1 MHGLQ
6 GKFSQEDS
14 EVVQSA
20 HDCLK
25 PLSPGIDDAV
35 MPALSSGQWAG
46 TVPATWSALAH
57 DDVLFMSGGGILA
70 HPDGPAAG
78 VRSIRQ
84 AWQAARGGQTLEDA
98 ARQAPE
104 LRRALDFFGKAG

>member
-1 MHGLQ
+1 
-6 GKFSQEDS
+6 
-14 EVVQSA
+14 
-20 HDCLK
+20 
-25 PLSPGIDDAV
+25 
-35 MPALSSGQWAG
+35 
-46 TVPATWSALAH
+46 
-57 DDVLFMSGGGILA
+57 MSGGGILA